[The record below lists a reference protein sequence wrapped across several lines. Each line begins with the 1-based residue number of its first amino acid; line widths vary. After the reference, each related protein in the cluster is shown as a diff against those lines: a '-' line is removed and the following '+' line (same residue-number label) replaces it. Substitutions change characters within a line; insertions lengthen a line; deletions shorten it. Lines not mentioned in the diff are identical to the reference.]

1 MQVTLHGRQRHVQ
14 GGVVEAHDQQAHAAD
29 PEYEHAPAMA
39 QLWHA
44 SHRTPISIVRLT
56 NECYTIFE
64 GEGGEGE
71 KGESGERLER
81 PAELPDEPP
90 AG

>member
-1 MQVTLHGRQRHVQ
+1 
-14 GGVVEAHDQQAHAAD
+14 
-29 PEYEHAPAMA
+29 MA